1 LLFFALVSTT
11 GRYSSSVGMQ
21 PDKLTV
27 AIAVISNDL
36 ILRSS
41 PVMLDISS

>member
-1 LLFFALVSTT
+1 VSTT

-36 ILRSS
+36 IFRST
-41 PVMLDISS
+41 PTILDVSD